1 MRIGFYHKSLWPKYK
16 GAIFS
21 FVYELSRKS
30 NMNVTFV
37 HVAETDEIRL
47 ALGGVDLTYH
57 KYPFRVLIR
66 GSYEDSSTLLR
77 IGALA
82 RDVMKHPV
90 DLIVLPG
97 YDRIEN
103 WAMLLVCIVL
113 GRKRAVFCDS
123 TVYDNPQVR
132 WKGWAKRFFFARCDG
147 IIGYGQRTKEYLV
160 QLGASEAN
168 IVVPCVAPALPH
180 DYDASKVLAQ
190 YGRQSGTTFD
200 PPRFLYV
207 GRLAPEKGLLD
218 LLGAFAVVRAKMPG
232 AHLDVIGEG
241 GLRAALVDCLR
252 ELGLADAVTLRGTMS
267 LGDIVPQYSS
277 SVALVLPSHR
287 EPWGLVA
294 NESLSYGCPVVV
306 SDRCGCG
313 PELVIDGVTGYVFAA
328 GDVEALTAAM
338 LKVAGLSVDRAA
350 TAEQCINV
358 ASKLTPER
366 AAARMLEGCTR
377 IFAAG
382 K

>member
-1 MRIGFYHKSLWPKYK
+1 
-16 GAIFS
+16 
-21 FVYELSRKS
+21 
-30 NMNVTFV
+30 
-37 HVAETDEIRL
+37 
-47 ALGGVDLTYH
+47 
-57 KYPFRVLIR
+57 
-66 GSYEDSSTLLR
+66 
-77 IGALA
+77 
-82 RDVMKHPV
+82 
-90 DLIVLPG
+90 
-97 YDRIEN
+97 
-103 WAMLLVCIVL
+103 
-113 GRKRAVFCDS
+113 
-123 TVYDNPQVR
+123 
-132 WKGWAKRFFFARCDG
+132 KGWAKRFFFARCDG

-313 PELVIDGVTGYVFAA
+313 PELVIDGVTGYIFAA